1 MKLEEESGSNSG
13 RCREGSDIKLRPLT
27 YAARSIHLHEVQNSM
42 VIRGSAVLGSAIV
55 PLLRLAAD
63 RTGKICSKEGFEP

>member
-1 MKLEEESGSNSG
+1 
-13 RCREGSDIKLRPLT
+13 
-27 YAARSIHLHEVQNSM
+27 M

-63 RTGKICSKEGFEP
+63 RTGKICSKEGFEPCVKMNGNIVENRKEIDENMLGFVSGSFHGPDCKLWVFSL